1 MLSDELKKQIQLAY
15 RASLGAKSHKP
26 RAGQREMIGAIART
40 LGNIKQG
47 SEGERLDEKH
57 VAVIEAG
64 TGTGKTLSYCLAA
77 IPIAKARGLKLII
90 STATVALQEQILHKE
105 LPDLLEHTDL
115 SFKYTLAKG
124 RGRYLCLN
132 NLEGFLSTEEQA
144 MEDMFAGLFEQHLNS
159 DDVNTALYQEMDTA
173 LEKGEWD
180 GDKDNWA
187 GIIRD
192 QDWRRLT
199 TDHQQCTNRNCANYS
214 ACPFFKARAEI
225 EVADVIVANHDLV
238 LADLSL
244 GGGAILTPPKE
255 TIYVFDEGHHLPDKA
270 IGHFRHE
277 VRLQQ
282 SIAWLRQLEKNLVNL
297 KQELT
302 DDVSLTGQLLLKVP
316 QQIQSIVNFIQYAQ
330 QGLAPYIQGLG
341 LDQENNQHRFEF
353 GLVPDELRQ
362 LSYSLQTSYQKLFK
376 NIESI
381 QDECK
386 KTKQNE
392 GMGVTSETAETW
404 QPILGVILGRLEQS
418 VGLWRLYSTVD
429 DQNHPPNAR
438 WLILSGQGMEQDIE
452 LGGSPILAAN
462 TLRQQLWDKCFGAVV
477 TSATLT
483 ALNQFHRFNMRSGVP
498 QESEY
503 LRVISPFDFQTN
515 GLLVVPDM
523 EHEPNRVEQHTAEI
537 IAYLDEHVNI
547 AKGSLVLFSSRRQM
561 EEVAKSLSAGLQEIL
576 LMQGEQSKRVILD
589 SHRASID
596 SGKGSLLL
604 GLASFAEGVDLPG
617 DYLTCVYIAKIP
629 FSVPDDPVEATLAEW
644 IQKRGGNPF
653 MEITIPDAS
662 LRLVQATGRLLRS
675 ETDSGEIHIL
685 DKRLRTKRYGKQLIN
700 SLPPYRYQ

>member
-1 MLSDELKKQIQLAY
+1 MLSDELKNKIQSAY
-15 RASLGAKSHKP
+15 RNMLDAKSHQP
-26 RAGQREMIGAIART
+26 RVGQRQMIGAIART
-40 LGNIKQG
+40 LGSIKQG
-47 SEGERLDEKH
+47 SEGERLGEKH
-57 VAVIEAG
+57 VAVVEAG

-77 IPIAKARGLKLII
+77 IPIAKARGAKLII
-90 STATVALQEQILHKE
+90 STATVALQEQILHKD
-105 LPDLLEHTDL
+105 LPDILQHTDI

-132 NLEGFLSTEEQA
+132 NLEGYLGAEEQA
-144 MEDMFAGLFEQHLNS
+144 MDDMFAGLFEQHLQS
-159 DDVNTALYQEMDTA
+159 DDVNTPLYQEMDEA
-173 LEKGEWD
+173 LSKGKWD
-180 GDKDNWA
+180 GDKDNWE
-187 GIIRD
+187 GIIRE

-282 SIAWLRQLEKNLVNL
+282 SISWLRQLEKNLVNL
-297 KQELT
+297 KQDLSDE
-302 DDVSLTGQLLLKVP
+302 VSLTGQLLIKIP
-316 QQIQSIVNFIQYAQ
+316 QQIQTIVNFIQYAQ
-330 QGLAPYIQGLG
+330 QGLSPYINGLG
-341 LDQENNQHRFEF
+341 LDQDNNQHRFEF
-353 GLVPDELRQ
+353 GVVPDELRQ
-362 LSYSLQTSYQKLFK
+362 LAYSLSTSYQKLF
-376 NIESI
+376 NSIESI

-386 KTKQNE
+386 KAKQNE
-392 GMGVTSETAETW
+392 GMGVTPEVAETW
-404 QPILGVILGRLEQS
+404 QPILGAILGRIEQS
-418 VGLWRLYSTVD
+418 IGLWQLYATVD
-429 DQNHPPNAR
+429 DEQYPPNAR

-452 LGGSPILAAN
+452 LGASPILAAN
-462 TLRQQLWDKCFGAVV
+462 TLHQQLWDKCFGAVV

-498 QESEY
+498 RESEY
-503 LRVISPFDFQTN
+503 LRVMSPFDFQN
-515 GLLVVPDM
+515 KGRLRIPDM
-523 EHEPNRVEQHTAEI
+523 VSEPNQVEQHTKEI
-537 IAYLDEHVNI
+537 VTYLNDNI
-547 AKGSLVLFSSRRQM
+547 DVDGASLVLFSSRRQM
-561 EEVAKSLSAGLQEIL
+561 EEVAQAVNESLKDMMLI
-576 LMQGEQSKRVILD
+576 QGEQSKRVILD
-589 SHRASID
+589 SHKARVD
-596 SGKGSLLL
+596 EGKGSLLF

-617 DYLTCVYIAKIP
+617 SYLTSVYIAKIP
-629 FSVPDDPVEATLAEW
+629 FAVPDDPVEATLAEW

-675 ETDSGEIHIL
+675 EKDTGDIHIL
-685 DKRLRTKRYGKQLIN
+685 DKRLKTKRYGSQLIQ
-700 SLPPYRYQ
+700 SLPPYQQI